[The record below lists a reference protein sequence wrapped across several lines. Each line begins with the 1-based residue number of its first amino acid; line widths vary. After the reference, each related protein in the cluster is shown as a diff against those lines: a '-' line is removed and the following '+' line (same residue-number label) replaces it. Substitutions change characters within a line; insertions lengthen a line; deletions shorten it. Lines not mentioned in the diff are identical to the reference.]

1 MTKLKEVADDYG
13 TQYDREADEL
23 PDGEQEFVDLHTIQ
37 VAPHPISGD
46 EHFKALR
53 IRHHPHKGGAS
64 ELRNGERTPPK
75 QGKSFQKMR
84 MEAVDKKVDNKKA
97 DYWRILHN
105 GKDVSKHYNY
115 QDAISAKRKY
125 KQEMKKNNYDASS
138 VEIYGYK
145 KTVDESINI
154 SEVSVEHDRYMRS
167 HSKKAKDL
175 GYASSWSFTHK
186 RYGEPNKEDMITH
199 HGRFSDAK
207 KAAKNWAK
215 TKGHD
220 TVYVM
225 ENFDYTLEEVSSGSL
240 QLKSGETVKL
250 SESDASAIN
259 SVLASLSVS
268 NKKKM
273 EEELTRNKQSFTK
286 IIQFAR
292 KAGE

>member
-13 TQYDREADEL
+13 TQYDREEGEL

-75 QGKSFQKMR
+75 QGKSFNSLR
-84 MEAVDKKVDNKKA
+84 RESVDFD
-97 DYWRILHN
+97 D
-105 GKDVSKHYNY
+105 
-115 QDAISAKRKY
+115 
-125 KQEMKKNNYDASS
+125 
-138 VEIYGYK
+138 
-145 KTVDESINI
+145 I

-167 HSKKAKDL
+167 HSKKAKDP

-186 RYGEPNKEDMITH
+186 RYGEPNKEDMFTH

-207 KAAKNWAK
+207 KAAQKWAK

-220 TVYVM
+220 AVYVM
-225 ENFDYTLEEVSSGSL
+225 ETFDYTLEEVSSGSL

-250 SESDASAIN
+250 SESDASALN
-259 SVLASLSVS
+259 AVLASLSGS